1 MPMGLILVGREGI
14 PVNLHTP
21 AIARKVLAKD
31 LPGRLVE
38 PIVIDFMARKRVVKR
53 KFYQRGERRVFHFF
67 SLKVFFSVVCAGI
80 FFIFFIVFSLPR
92 NEKGDEEKG

>member
-67 SLKVFFSVVCAGI
+67 LKVFFSVVCTGKKI
-80 FFIFFIVFSLPR
+80 IFFIVFSLLR